1 MGAAAFQASIHLVI
15 ETEKF
20 GRGVADMNRRRRR
33 RRQILRKILICV
45 AAAGILF
52 LAGAGT
58 ARLVRG
64 LEGNSPLSA
73 PSSEIAR
80 ASEAPPGSSSGA
92 PPAPSSA
99 APPVVSKPPAEVSGP
114 PPESMVE
121 KSWFDDAVFI
131 GDSRTEGLALYDG
144 LGGASY
150 YTLKGL
156 MVSTV
161 ETKPAVEIG
170 GRKVSVM
177 QALRMEKFGKVYV
190 MLGVNE
196 LGWSSSQTFVEDYGK
211 LVDDLKKN
219 QPGARIY
226 LQSILPVTAEKSAS
240 STIYNNTKIES
251 YNKAI
256 RKIADEKGVRY
267 LAVSSAVSD
276 RSGCLPPEAST
287 DGVHL
292 NAKYCGKWCEYLR
305 SHTGTEKQ
313 GE

>member
-1 MGAAAFQASIHLVI
+1 
-15 ETEKF
+15 
-20 GRGVADMNRRRRR
+20 MNRRRRR
-33 RRQILRKILICV
+33 RRQILRKVLICV
-45 AAAGILF
+45 TAAGILF

-64 LEGNSPLSA
+64 LEGGRSPQSA
-73 PSSEIAR
+73 PSSGIAG
-80 ASEAPPGSSSGA
+80 ASQGSPGSSSGA
-92 PPAPSSA
+92 PPGPSSA
-99 APPVVSKPPAEVSGP
+99 APPSSAASRPGSSSGASEPPAEASGSASGP
-114 PPESMVE
+114 MVA

-131 GDSRTEGLALYDG
+131 GDSRTEGLANYNG

-161 ETKPAVEIG
+161 GTKPAVRIG
-170 GRKVSVM
+170 NAKVSVM
-177 QALRMEKFGKVYV
+177 QALQKKKFGKVYV

-211 LVDDLKKN
+211 MVDDMKKD
-219 QPGARIY
+219 QPGAKIY
-226 LQSILPVTAEKSAS
+226 LQSILPVTEEKSS
-240 STIYNNTKIES
+240 SSDIYNNAKIDS

-256 RKIADEKGVRY
+256 RKIAEQKGVRY
-267 LAVSSAVSD
+267 LAVNSAVSD
-276 RSGCLPPEAST
+276 GSGCLPADAST

-305 SHTGTEKQ
+305 SHT
-313 GE
+313 